1 MMGRQGRG
9 CAGDRGHFWRTA
21 VWEDAT
27 VFVLRP
33 LGVYVL
39 TWPCIPLQRVFF
51 ALYFLHTTTA
61 DFLIEISVSYIKGK
75 LQYFF
80 LACMYTH
87 VYMCTSRL
95 TVYVQTECL
104 PLP

>member
-1 MMGRQGRG
+1 MGT
-9 CAGDRGHFWRTA
+9 RGHFWRTA

-27 VFVLRP
+27 VFIHRP
-33 LGVYVL
+33 LDFCVL
-39 TWPCIPLQRVFF
+39 AWSCIPLQRVLF

-61 DFLIEISVSYIKGK
+61 DFLIEISVSYIRGK

-80 LACMYTH
+80 LACVYTH

-95 TVYVQTECL
+95 TVDVQTACL